1 LGVPLF
7 QETSFGNRNGGEM
20 MENMVEYP
28 FCEEKWNILGDISIC
43 GFCGETMVV
52 DEIAD
57 IE

>member
-1 LGVPLF
+1 
-7 QETSFGNRNGGEM
+7 M